1 LTRRLEV
8 AASDGVP
15 LAVYVD
21 GEPDTP
27 STDVPKTDAP
37 ETDVPS
43 TVLAVHG
50 YPDNA
55 SMWQRVAELLAPS
68 HRVVRYDVRGSGQS
82 GAPSGRRGY
91 RLDQL
96 ADDARAVLDEV
107 APGHSVHLLGHD
119 WGSVQGW
126 YFLSSSQ
133 LTGRIASF
141 TSISGPSLD
150 HVRPW
155 LLGQLRAGRPMPVL
169 RQLAHSSYIPFF
181 LLPALPE
188 LAWRSGLLDRLLGGS
203 PRGGQRQSS
212 DRRLPDRQLPDK
224 LHGLQLYRANL
235 RGRTA
240 RPQPIEIPVQV
251 LAPSRD
257 SFVGPQLQL
266 EAPAEFVRRF
276 SGLTVDA
283 GHWLPATRPEVVA
296 EAVTSF
302 IARVEADSSG

>member
-8 AASDGVP
+8 TASDGVP

-21 GEPDTP
+21 GEPH
-27 STDVPKTDAP
+27 AP
-37 ETDVPS
+37 N

-55 SMWQRVAELLAPS
+55 SMWQRVAELLAAS

-107 APGHSVHLLGHD
+107 APDHPVHLLGHD

-126 YFLSSSQ
+126 YFLSSPQ

-181 LLPALPE
+181 LLPVLPE
-188 LAWRSGLLDRLLGGS
+188 LAWRSGLLDRLLGS
-203 PRGGQRQSS
+203 PRGSQRQSP
-212 DRRLPDRQLPDK
+212 DKQLPHKQLPVKQLPHRQLPDRQLSDK

-235 RGRTA
+235 LGRPP
-240 RPQPIEIPVQV
+240 RPRPIEIPVQV

-266 EAPAEFVRRF
+266 EAPAEFVRRL

-283 GHWLPATRPEVVA
+283 GHWLPATRPEMVA
-296 EAVTSF
+296 EAVTAF
-302 IARVEADSSG
+302 IARVEADPSG

>member
-21 GEPDTP
+21 GEADAAN
-27 STDVPKTDAP
+27 TDVRNTGAPK
-37 ETDVPS
+37 TDVPS

-55 SMWQRVAELLAPS
+55 SMWQGVAELLAGS

-82 GAPSGRRGY
+82 GAPSGRHGY

-107 APGHSVHLLGHD
+107 APGHPVHLLGHD

-126 YFLSSSQ
+126 YFLSSPQ

-181 LLPALPE
+181 LLPVLPE
-188 LAWRSGLLDRLLGGS
+188 LAWRSGLLDRLLGS
-203 PRGGQRQSS
+203 PRGGQRQLSA
-212 DRRLPDRQLPDK
+212 RQLPDRQLPDK

-235 RGRTA
+235 LGRPA

-257 SFVGPQLQL
+257 SFVGSQLQL

-296 EAVTSF
+296 EAVTAF